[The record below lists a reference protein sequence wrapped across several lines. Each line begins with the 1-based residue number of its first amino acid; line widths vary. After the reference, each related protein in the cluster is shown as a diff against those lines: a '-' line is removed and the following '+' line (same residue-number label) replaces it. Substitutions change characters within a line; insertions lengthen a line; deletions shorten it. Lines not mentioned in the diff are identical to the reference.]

1 MITLE
6 NYCERY
12 APLRM
17 VRVSREMIESIL
29 MEDED
34 KKNLLIKHTN
44 KIMHEMH
51 EEILFDVKGEGT
63 IFQNII

>member
-1 MITLE
+1 
-6 NYCERY
+6 
-12 APLRM
+12 
-17 VRVSREMIESIL
+17 V
-29 MEDED
+29 EDED

-44 KIMHEMH
+44 KKMHEMH